1 MEMRWLAHQ
10 SICQGE
16 RQTSFLQMHPS
27 DKTCRIRAAV
37 NLSESY
43 FWIYYNQPC
52 QLISY
57 LQHINEPGKDKYIKP
72 CQTWQSDLFLSHEGC
87 ISLQFYINSWVKA
100 VQLAWPLLLEDLNG
114 LPNHL
119 NGLNFFIF
127 GFSNWDTLKG
137 VIFRRPVVS
146 RVCKSRK
153 IAYMS
158 PGFSRSGEK
167 GESEIQKLL
176 TRVWGIQIKHQLLP
190 QSSCPS
196 PDKPHLPPGRWRT
209 VLHLLHPCLVPSEDG
224 PAASG
229 GMQSRVWL
237 EPCWW
242 QGYTVAMK
250 YKGLFGGLQ
259 EISHGAHKGIFLIT
273 TGERAG
279 TEREITHLFSDLC
292 C

>member
-1 MEMRWLAHQ
+1 M
-10 SICQGE
+10 
-16 RQTSFLQMHPS
+16 
-27 DKTCRIRAAV
+27 
-37 NLSESY
+37 
-43 FWIYYNQPC
+43 
-52 QLISY
+52 
-57 LQHINEPGKDKYIKP
+57 
-72 CQTWQSDLFLSHEGC
+72 QSDLFFFFPWRMYILT
-87 ISLQFYINSWVKA
+87 ILLQFLSKGCT
-100 VQLAWPLLLEDLNG
+100 AWPLLLEDLNG

-137 VIFRRPVVS
+137 VIFRHPVVS

-176 TRVWGIQIKHQLLP
+176 TRVWGIHIKHQLLP

-196 PDKPHLPPGRWRT
+196 PDKPHLPPGKWRAEGT
-209 VLHLLHPCLVPSEDG
+209 SPVPSEDG

-229 GMQSRVWL
+229 EMQSRIWL

-242 QGYTVAMK
+242 QGYTVAIK

-259 EISHGAHKGIFLIT
+259 EISHRAHKGIFLIT